1 MVARFVGLTS
11 TFDEQRQV
19 INEIADDVDSILS
32 DYATESY
39 VDSSVSGLST
49 FSGNYNDLTNK
60 PQIPIDVAD
69 LSNSVGFV
77 TSGSI
82 TGFLTSGS
90 LVGYITSGYVDNSV
104 VGFLTSGSLV
114 GYITSGYVDNSV
126 VGFLTSGSLV
136 GYVDEA
142 FVLNSLNDYVNA
154 AVVGFITTGYV
165 DTTVSNAIVG
175 LDDYS
180 NLINAPWQ
188 LDGEIVSTEYKVGIG
203 STIPNSNLDVSGSVD
218 ISGGINVVGVITA
231 SDINDS
237 KGDLRNIPQN
247 SQGSLYT
254 LSVSDSGKH
263 VSTAASVTVPPS
275 VFSIGDAV
283 TIYNSTDTSITI
295 SPGSGVTMRQAGT
308 ANVGIRTLSQYG
320 LSTILCVSNNVFVI
334 SGGGLS

>member
-11 TFDEQRQV
+11 TFDEQRLV
-19 INEIADDVDSILS
+19 INDIAQDVDTILS
-32 DYATESY
+32 DYATQGY

-60 PQIPIDVAD
+60 PQIPTDVSD

-82 TGFLTSGS
+82 SGFLTSGS
-90 LVGYITSGYVDNSV
+90 LVGYV
-104 VGFLTSGSLV
+104 
-114 GYITSGYVDNSV
+114 TSGYVDNSV

-165 DTTVSNAIVG
+165 DTTVSNAVFG
-175 LDDYS
+175 LDDYT
-180 NLINAPWQ
+180 NLINVPWQ
-188 LDGEIVSTEYKVGIG
+188 LDGQIVSTEYKVGIG
-203 STIPNSNLDVSGSVD
+203 STIPSSNLDVSGSVD

-283 TIYNSTDTSITI
+283 TIYNSTNTSITI
-295 SPGSGVTMRQAGT
+295 NPGSGVTMRQAGT

-320 LSTILCVSNNVFVI
+320 LSTILCVSDNVFVI